1 MDDLEQLN
9 SVIISEANRILHD
22 YGLLQIMS
30 RHGTPVLTGSYV
42 LELMT
47 WRDLDIYLE
56 TNEMTNQRFFQLGD
70 ELVSSLKPHR
80 MHYRNEFIGR
90 TPTLPAGLY
99 WGIYTSSL
107 GFPEEWKI
115 DIWAIDAK
123 QVNDLQ
129 RQLNELKD
137 RIGHDKR
144 PPILAIKNHFCRHPE
159 YRRKFTSSDIYSAV
173 IKEGIASVG
182 EFSQWLEVNK
192 GIISD

>member
-129 RQLNELKD
+129 RQLNELKS
-137 RIGHDKR
+137 RIDQDKR

-173 IKEGIASVG
+173 IKEGIVSVG

-192 GIISD
+192 GILSD